1 MEDQAEKLRE
11 IMRQKKSNRNDSIS
25 GSSGRTARIIT
36 VTSGKG
42 GVGKTNLSVNMALAF
57 ARMGKKVIVMDAD
70 LGLAN
75 VNVMLNMVPKY
86 NLYHVIKKQKT
97 IREILVETEYG
108 ISIVAGA
115 SGFSQIANM
124 SEDERKDFINELDT
138 LSNAD
143 IIIIDTSAG
152 VSSNVLDFIAAADDA
167 VIITTPEPTA
177 ITDAYGII
185 KIIATEYESLNMGL
199 KLVVNRAK
207 GAVEAKNV
215 SDRMINIAGQFL
227 NLKVDYLGFI
237 YDDPAV
243 QHAEKRKK
251 PFMVV
256 DPKCKASI
264 CISHLVERME
274 RNKPKEPVGFG
285 SMLRRFFG
293 RRQEVEG
300 SFAKSYM
307 GFYYRNSCI
316 YFFILDRD
324 SEWCKF
330 FNPPVKGFIAGS
342 FLRFIWFWYTF
353 FNSDFYS
360 GSIK

>member
-11 IMRQKKSNRNDSIS
+11 IMKNKKENPVVQKSTSVKNPLKA
-25 GSSGRTARIIT
+25 GEKARIIT

-57 ARMGKKVIVMDAD
+57 ARLGKKVIVMDAD

-75 VNVMLNMVPKY
+75 VNVMLNMIPKY

-124 SEDERKDFINELDT
+124 GEEDRKVFISELDS

-185 KIIATEYESLNMGL
+185 KIIATEYDSFNMGL

-207 GAVEAKNV
+207 GAAQAKGV
-215 SDRMINIAGQFL
+215 ADRMINIAGQFL

-237 YDDPAV
+237 YDDTSVPHAV
-243 QHAEKRKK
+243 LRQK

-264 CISHLVERME
+264 CVQHIVSRMD
-274 RNKPKEPVGFG
+274 RNKPGDTTGIGAKFKKLFGFSPEAG
-285 SMLRRFFG
+285 
-293 RRQEVEG
+293 
-300 SFAKSYM
+300 KS
-307 GFYYRNSCI
+307 
-316 YFFILDRD
+316 
-324 SEWCKF
+324 
-330 FNPPVKGFIAGS
+330 V
-342 FLRFIWFWYTF
+342 
-353 FNSDFYS
+353 
-360 GSIK
+360 

>member
-11 IMRQKKSNRNDSIS
+11 MMKQKNAGQTKPAAPVKSSVKPGDK
-25 GSSGRTARIIT
+25 ARIIT

-57 ARMGKKVIVMDAD
+57 ARLGKKVIVMDAD

-75 VNVMLNMVPKY
+75 VNVMLNMIPKY

-115 SGFSQIANM
+115 SGFSQIANLGE
-124 SEDERKDFINELDT
+124 EDRRDFIAELET

-185 KIIATEYESLNMGL
+185 KIIATEYDTLNVGL
-199 KLVVNRAK
+199 KLVVNRAR
-207 GAVEAKNV
+207 GVGQAKSV
-215 SDRMINIAGQFL
+215 ADRMINIAGQFL

-237 YDDPAV
+237 YDDASVPHAV
-243 QHAEKRKK
+243 IRQK
-251 PFMVV
+251 PFLVV
-256 DPKCKASI
+256 DPKSKASI
-264 CISHLVERME
+264 CVQHIVERMD
-274 RNKPKEPVGFG
+274 RNKPADTRGFG
-285 SMLRRFFG
+285 GMMRSL
-293 RRQEVEG
+293 
-300 SFAKSYM
+300 
-307 GFYYRNSCI
+307 
-316 YFFILDRD
+316 
-324 SEWCKF
+324 
-330 FNPPVKGFIAGS
+330 FNPKE
-342 FLRFIWFWYTF
+342 T
-353 FNSDFYS
+353 N
-360 GSIK
+360 K

>member
-1 MEDQAEKLRE
+1 MEDQAERLRE
-11 IMRQKKSNRNDSIS
+11 IMKRKKE
-25 GSSGRTARIIT
+25 GAVTARTVSAVKTTVKAADKPRIIT

-57 ARMGKKVIVMDAD
+57 ARIGKKVIVMDAD

-75 VNVMLNMVPKY
+75 VNVMLNMIPKY

-115 SGFSQIANM
+115 SGFSQIANLGE
-124 SEDERKDFINELDT
+124 EDRKDFIRELDT

-185 KIIATEYESLNMGL
+185 KIIATEYDSLNMGL

-207 GAVEAKNV
+207 GAAEAKGV
-215 SDRMINIAGQFL
+215 ADRMIKIAGQFL
-227 NLKVDYLGFI
+227 NLNVDYLGFI
-237 YDDPAV
+237 YDDSSVPHAV
-243 QHAEKRKK
+243 IRQK
-251 PFMVV
+251 PFMVE

-264 CISHLVERME
+264 CVQHIVDRMD
-274 RNKPKEPVGFG
+274 RNKPGESRGFG
-285 SMLRRFFG
+285 AMLRRFFG
-293 RRQEVEG
+293 RSSAET
-300 SFAKSYM
+300 A
-307 GFYYRNSCI
+307 
-316 YFFILDRD
+316 
-324 SEWCKF
+324 
-330 FNPPVKGFIAGS
+330 
-342 FLRFIWFWYTF
+342 
-353 FNSDFYS
+353 
-360 GSIK
+360 

>member
-11 IMRQKKSNRNDSIS
+11 IMKRKKDNEGASKDALPVKQNVKPADK
-25 GSSGRTARIIT
+25 ARIIT

-57 ARMGKKVIVMDAD
+57 ARIGKKVTVLDAD

-86 NLYHVIKKQKT
+86 NLYHVMKKQKT

-124 SEDERKDFINELDT
+124 GEGDRKLFIAELET

-185 KIIATEYESLNMGL
+185 KIIATEYDSLNMGL
-199 KLVVNRAK
+199 KLVVNRAR
-207 GAVEAKNV
+207 GAAEAKSV
-215 SDRMINIAGQFL
+215 ADRMINIAGQFL

-237 YDDPAV
+237 YDDTSVSHAV
-243 QHAEKRKK
+243 LKQK
-251 PFMVV
+251 PFMVT

-264 CISHLVERME
+264 CVQHIVERMN
-274 RNKPKEPVGFG
+274 RNKPDEVRGFG
-285 SMLRRFFG
+285 AMLRKIFG
-293 RRQEVEG
+293 GREEG
-300 SFAKSYM
+300 
-307 GFYYRNSCI
+307 
-316 YFFILDRD
+316 
-324 SEWCKF
+324 
-330 FNPPVKGFIAGS
+330 
-342 FLRFIWFWYTF
+342 
-353 FNSDFYS
+353 
-360 GSIK
+360 

>member
-1 MEDQAEKLRE
+1 MDDQAEKLRE
-11 IMRQKKSNRNDSIS
+11 IMKRKKDGAASPKTSSSSKTASIKPVDK
-25 GSSGRTARIIT
+25 ARVIT

-57 ARMGKKVIVMDAD
+57 ARLGKKVVVMDAD

-75 VNVMLNMVPKY
+75 VNVMLNMIPKY

-124 SEDERKDFINELDT
+124 GEEDRKLFISELDS

-185 KIIATEYESLNMGL
+185 KIIATEYDSVNMGL

-207 GAVEAKNV
+207 GAAQAKGV
-215 SDRMINIAGQFL
+215 ADRMINIAGQFL
-227 NLKVDYLGFI
+227 NLKLDYLGFI
-237 YDDPAV
+237 YDDISVSHAV
-243 QHAEKRKK
+243 LRQK

-264 CISHLVERME
+264 CVQHIVERMD
-274 RNKPKEPVGFG
+274 RNKPVDTAGFG
-285 SMLRRFFG
+285 GMLKRLF
-293 RRQEVEG
+293 
-300 SFAKSYM
+300 KSPQ
-307 GFYYRNSCI
+307 
-316 YFFILDRD
+316 D
-324 SEWCKF
+324 S
-330 FNPPVKGFIAGS
+330 
-342 FLRFIWFWYTF
+342 
-353 FNSDFYS
+353 
-360 GSIK
+360 

>member
-11 IMRQKKSNRNDSIS
+11 IMKRKKDSSDASKNTSVKPIARPANR
-25 GSSGRTARIIT
+25 ARVIT

-57 ARMGKKVIVMDAD
+57 ARLGKKVIVMDAD

-75 VNVMLNMVPKY
+75 VNVMLNMIPKY

-115 SGFSQIANM
+115 SGFSQIANLG
-124 SEDERKDFINELDT
+124 EDDRKDFIAELDT

-185 KIIATEYESLNMGL
+185 KIIATEYDSLNVGL

-207 GAVEAKNV
+207 GAAQAKNV
-215 SDRMINIAGQFL
+215 ADRMINITGQFL

-237 YDDPAV
+237 YDDVSVPHAV
-243 QHAEKRKK
+243 LRQK

-264 CISHLVERME
+264 CVQHIVERMD
-274 RNKPKEPVGFG
+274 RNRPGESTGFG
-285 SMLRRFFG
+285 GMFKRLFG
-293 RRQEVEG
+293 SAPE
-300 SFAKSYM
+300 
-307 GFYYRNSCI
+307 
-316 YFFILDRD
+316 
-324 SEWCKF
+324 
-330 FNPPVKGFIAGS
+330 KGRGA
-342 FLRFIWFWYTF
+342 
-353 FNSDFYS
+353 
-360 GSIK
+360 

>member
-11 IMRQKKSNRNDSIS
+11 IMKRKKDGTSRT
-25 GSSGRTARIIT
+25 SSSSRANIKPIDKARVIT

-57 ARMGKKVIVMDAD
+57 ARLGKKVIVMDAD

-75 VNVMLNMVPKY
+75 VNVMLNMIPKY

-124 SEDERKDFINELDT
+124 GEEDRKDFISELDS

-185 KIIATEYESLNMGL
+185 KIIATEYDSVNMGL
-199 KLVVNRAK
+199 KLVVNRSKSA
-207 GAVEAKNV
+207 AQAKNV
-215 SDRMINIAGQFL
+215 ADRMINIAGQFL
-227 NLKVDYLGFI
+227 NLKLDYLGFI
-237 YDDPAV
+237 YDDVSVSHAV
-243 QHAEKRKK
+243 LRQK

-264 CISHLVERME
+264 CVQHIVERMD
-274 RNKPKEPVGFG
+274 RNKPGETAGF
-285 SMLRRFFG
+285 SAMFKRLF
-293 RRQEVEG
+293 
-300 SFAKSYM
+300 KS
-307 GFYYRNSCI
+307 SQH
-316 YFFILDRD
+316 
-324 SEWCKF
+324 
-330 FNPPVKGFIAGS
+330 
-342 FLRFIWFWYTF
+342 
-353 FNSDFYS
+353 
-360 GSIK
+360 

>member
-11 IMRQKKSNRNDSIS
+11 IMKRKKDGTGSSRVTSSKSNVKPADK
-25 GSSGRTARIIT
+25 ARVIT

-57 ARMGKKVIVMDAD
+57 ARLGRKVVVMDAD

-75 VNVMLNMVPKY
+75 VNVMLNMIPKY

-124 SEDERKDFINELDT
+124 GEEDRKDFISELDS

-185 KIIATEYESLNMGL
+185 KIIATEYDSVNMGL

-207 GAVEAKNV
+207 GAAQAKSV
-215 SDRMINIAGQFL
+215 ADRMINIAGQFL
-227 NLKVDYLGFI
+227 NLKLDYLGFI
-237 YDDPAV
+237 YDDVSVSHAV
-243 QHAEKRKK
+243 LRQK

-264 CISHLVERME
+264 CVQHIVERMD
-274 RNKPKEPVGFG
+274 RNKPGETAGFG
-285 SMLRRFFG
+285 AMFKRLF
-293 RRQEVEG
+293 
-300 SFAKSYM
+300 KSSQHE
-307 GFYYRNSCI
+307 NA
-316 YFFILDRD
+316 
-324 SEWCKF
+324 
-330 FNPPVKGFIAGS
+330 V
-342 FLRFIWFWYTF
+342 
-353 FNSDFYS
+353 
-360 GSIK
+360 